1 MLVERKYNKD
11 LIISKFGLEILFLK
25 LFMYAFFI
33 LQIKIIFYRNSES
46 KYCMKINHEFI
57 THF

>member
-25 LFMYAFFI
+25 LCMYVFFI
-33 LQIKIIFYRNSES
+33 LQNKIIFYRNSES
-46 KYCMKINHEFI
+46 KYRMKINHEFI